1 MHQSQTS
8 LKKKMK
14 KQKPMKRGSVSRY
27 DMTQQRIMSNIEHY
41 NQPSLDT
48 RFTDSLYVVNNQP
61 QMSMQHVSKDGS
73 QFFENQALNGGLSTE
88 DSIFQPGPNDNFQT
102 NSIVIYETTGGDET
116 AAQSVQKGDSRRDHT
131 VYGQLDGALRSGKN
145 SREDQRHSERK

>member
-73 QFFENQALNGGLSTE
+73 
-88 DSIFQPGPNDNFQT
+88 
-102 NSIVIYETTGGDET
+102 
-116 AAQSVQKGDSRRDHT
+116 
-131 VYGQLDGALRSGKN
+131 
-145 SREDQRHSERK
+145 